1 MPGDGAG
8 KRGNAAGGAA
18 RRWLAERRK
27 ALGLTQEALA
37 NLMGVE
43 RSTVVRWERGE
54 TTPQPWMRPRLAR
67 ALQVSADRLG
77 ELLGHGA
84 APGPGSSRAGA
95 DGPDAGARPHQLPP
109 AVAGFTGRAAELAAL
124 TKILDSAGD
133 GAAAPGT
140 VVISAIGG
148 TAGVG
153 KTALAIQWAH
163 QTAGR
168 FPDGQLYVNLRGYD
182 PDRPTPPGDAL
193 AGLLRALG
201 VGGQDIPPEE
211 DQRAALYRSLLAGR
225 RVLVVL
231 DNAGSAEQVRPLLP
245 GSPACAVVVT
255 SRDSLTG
262 LVARDGAA
270 RVDLGPLPPADAVL
284 LLRDLIGDRAAAS
297 PDATAALAERCC
309 WLPLALRVAAEL
321 AADRPGVPVADLA
334 ADLAALSPSVPFTG
348 HAAEPGTQRR
358 LLDLLDAGG
367 DPRTAVRAVFSWSY
381 RRLDPGTARAFRLAS
396 LHPGVDFDSY
406 AAAALTDATLGHATR
421 TLDALARAH
430 LIQSAGPGRYAMHD
444 LLRAYA
450 SELAQT
456 HDGTDGR
463 HAALTRLL
471 DHYLSAAATAMDSM
485 YPADRDWRPRVDPAG
500 TPAPPLSGAA
510 AAQSWLDGE
519 RAALTAVTQ
528 YAAWHGWA
536 EHTTRLSA
544 TLRNYFVYGG
554 HYPEATLINA
564 SARLAA
570 SQLGDRAAEGAA
582 VNALAV
588 IDARQGRFQQAAGR
602 FQEASDL
609 FRQAGDRRGEARALS
624 GLGASHAEQGRY
636 QRATGFFE
644 QALSVQREIGDR
656 VSEATTLGN
665 LGFITA
671 VLGRHQ
677 QATEILRECLDICR
691 ETADRRQEC
700 WTLLALGEVALLR
713 GDYQLADDLLG
724 QGLAMSRADG
734 YRRHENRALTRLG
747 DLRRHQGRTEAAAGH
762 LRTALALCGELEDR
776 DGEAVALNRLGEV
789 HLADGRPGD
798 ARDQLSAALGLAT
811 ENGNRLE
818 QARARDGLGHAY
830 HALGDAAEASRHWQE
845 ALAIYTDLDIPE
857 AAQVRARL
865 DETD

>member
-1 MPGDGAG
+1 
-8 KRGNAAGGAA
+8 
-18 RRWLAERRK
+18 L
-27 ALGLTQEALA
+27 
-37 NLMGVE
+37 
-43 RSTVVRWERGE
+43 
-54 TTPQPWMRPRLAR
+54 
-67 ALQVSADRLG
+67 
-77 ELLGHGA
+77 
-84 APGPGSSRAGA
+84 
-95 DGPDAGARPHQLPP
+95 
-109 AVAGFTGRAAELAAL
+109 
-124 TKILDSAGD
+124 
-133 GAAAPGT
+133 
-140 VVISAIGG
+140 
-148 TAGVG
+148 G
-153 KTALAIQWAH
+153 KTALAVHWAH
-163 QTAGR
+163 QVAGR
-168 FPDGQLYVNLRGYD
+168 FLDGQLYVNLRGYD
-182 PDRPTPPGDAL
+182 PDRPMPPADAL
-193 AGLLRALG
+193 AGFLRALG
-201 VGGQDIPPEE
+201 VAGQDIPPEE
-211 DQRAALYRSLLAGR
+211 HERAARYRSLLASK

-270 RVDLGPLPPADAVL
+270 RLELDLLPLADAVR
-284 LLRDLIGDRAAAS
+284 LLRDLIGDRAAAH
-297 PDATAALAERCC
+297 PDATEALAQRCC
-309 WLPLALRVAAEL
+309 RLPLALRIAAEL
-321 AADRPGVPVADLA
+321 ASARGGLPLTDLIAELAD
-334 ADLAALSPSVPFTG
+334 
-348 HAAEPGTQRR
+348 QQR
-358 LLDLLDAGG
+358 LLDLLEADGDA
-367 DPRTAVRAVFSWSY
+367 RTAVRAVFSWSCQH
-381 RRLDPGTARAFRLAS
+381 LDEGTARAFRLAG
-396 LHPGVDFDSY
+396 LHPAADFDPY
-406 AAAALTDATLGHATR
+406 AVAALIGSDLSHARR
-421 TLDALARAH
+421 TLDVLATARLVQPTA
-430 LIQSAGPGRYAMHD
+430 PGRYGMHD

-450 SELAQT
+450 GELAAA
-456 HDGTDGR
+456 HDGDDGR

-471 DHYLSAAATAMDSM
+471 DHYLSTAATAMDSV

-500 TPAPPLSGAA
+500 TPAPPLSGAG

-519 RAALTAVTQ
+519 RAALTAVIQ

-536 EHTTRLSA
+536 KHTTRLSA

-554 HYPEATLINA
+554 HYPEAVLINA

-582 VNALAV
+582 VNALGV

-671 VLGRHQ
+671 VLGRYQ
-677 QATEILRECLDICR
+677 QATETLRQCLDICR
-691 ETADRRQEC
+691 ETVDRRQEC

-713 GDYQLADDLLG
+713 GDYQLADDLLE

-762 LRTALALCGELEDR
+762 LRTALALCGELEDH

-798 ARDQLSAALGLAT
+798 ARDQLTAALGLAT

-818 QARARDGLGHAY
+818 QARACDGLGHAY

-845 ALAIYTDLDIPE
+845 ALAIYTDLDIPQ

-865 DETD
+865 DGEPGPR